1 LSDFVV
7 EPSFWELFPDCEIGV
22 LVITDLD
29 NTEAGNVESR
39 PRIVADLE
47 RANELARR
55 HLSAPALSQNP
66 AVAVWRDAF
75 QRFKTKKGARSS
87 IEALLKRVEKGRG
100 VGPINPL
107 VDIYNAISLEYAL
120 PCGVED
126 VDTFAG
132 DLRLTVT
139 DGGDPFRALGDE
151 EPSET
156 LPGEVCYLDDTGAVC
171 RCWNWR
177 DGQRTMLT
185 EQTTHAV
192 AIIESVDPT
201 RHDDLAAALGSLSD
215 RVQTST
221 GAIVAARAILTRDN
235 PSIWLGAAATPA
247 DTLGRGSE

>member
-1 LSDFVV
+1 MSTFVV
-7 EPSFWELFPDCEIGV
+7 EPSFWEFFPDAEIGV
-22 LVITDLD
+22 LVIADVD
-29 NTEAGNVESR
+29 NTDAGNTGAR
-39 PRIVADLE
+39 DRIIADLE

-55 HLSAPALSQNP
+55 HLTEPVLSQNR
-66 AVAVWRDAF
+66 AIAVWRDAF

-87 IEALLKRVEKGRG
+87 IEALLKRVDRGQG

-107 VDIYNAISLEYAL
+107 VDIYNSISLEYVL

-139 DGGDPFRALGDE
+139 GGGDTFQALGDA

-156 LPGEVCYLDDTGAVC
+156 LPGEVAYLDDAGAVC

-185 EQTTHAV
+185 ETTTHAV
-192 AIIESVDPT
+192 AIIESVDPG
-201 RHDDLAAALGSLSD
+201 RHGDLAAALDTLAGRIQQRMGATVVRRDILDRENPSVSLS
-215 RVQTST
+215 T
-221 GAIVAARAILTRDN
+221 AASET
-235 PSIWLGAAATPA
+235 AT
-247 DTLGRGSE
+247 

>member
-1 LSDFVV
+1 MTTFVV
-7 EPSFWELFPDCEIGV
+7 EPSFWGLFPDCEIGV
-22 LVITDLD
+22 LVISDID
-29 NTEAGNVESR
+29 NSEDGNAETRDRV
-39 PRIVADLE
+39 VADLE
-47 RANELARR
+47 RANELARN
-55 HLSAPALSQNP
+55 LLIEPVLSQYP

-87 IEALLKRVEKGRG
+87 IEALLKRVDKGQG

-120 PCGVED
+120 PCGIED

-139 DGGDPFRALGDE
+139 DGGDTFQALGDA

-156 LPGEVCYLDDTGAVC
+156 LPGEVAYLDDAGAVC

-185 EQTTHAV
+185 ERTTHAV
-192 AIIESVDPT
+192 AIIESVDPA
-201 RHDDLAAALGSLSD
+201 RHDDLAAALESLAE
-215 RVQTST
+215 RVNGLM
-221 GAIVAARAILTRDN
+221 GATVAARVILTRDN
-235 PSIWLGAAATPA
+235 PSVSLDAAEATRSHA
-247 DTLGRGSE
+247 